1 MSVED
6 DEKSFE
12 SSNIWLICNKLF
24 AAEDNKVRQHDHV
37 TGKYRGSAHWD
48 CNINLKLTKKI
59 PVIFH
64 NLKVCDSHFIMQEI
78 SMFDIKISLIPN
90 GLEKYMAFTVNKNFW
105 LFCQLAIHE
114 F

>member
-37 TGKYRGSAHWD
+37 TGKYRG
-48 CNINLKLTKKI
+48 
-59 PVIFH
+59 FR
-64 NLKVCDSHFIMQEI
+64 
-78 SMFDIKISLIPN
+78 SL
-90 GLEKYMAFTVNKNFW
+90 GL
-105 LFCQLAIHE
+105 
-114 F
+114 